1 MSSANERVNKIEK
14 ILNDVSERVEKLD
27 EDIKYFENGFKD
39 VGDVEEEEEI
49 IETPTVPRDSPDDSR
64 NPEYNGSQPMVQTQL
79 DSLIPKRKPNGQQLI
94 SIQGKIRI
102 RLDYLK
108 NAGIPETNGEVIMLN
123 DVLKGNFTG
132 GRRTRR
138 MRRGRVTKRR
148 VKNNKK
154 TKSHKKARSHKKRH

>member
-1 MSSANERVNKIEK
+1 MSSSYEKANKIEQ
-14 ILNDVSERVEKLD
+14 ILNDVSKRVEKLD
-27 EDIKYFENGFKD
+27 EDINYFKSGFKD
-39 VGDVEEEEEI
+39 VGDVEEETVM
-49 IETPTVPRDSPDDSR
+49 TPTPVEPRDSPDDSR
-64 NPEYNGSQPMVQTQL
+64 NPEYNGSKSMAQTQL
-79 DSLIPKRKPNGQQLI
+79 DSLRPNRKPNGQQLS

-108 NAGIPETNGEVIMLN
+108 NAGIPETDDEVIMLS
-123 DVLKGNFTG
+123 DVLKGKFRG

-138 MRRGRVTKRR
+138 MRRGRITKRR